1 MQAGVGR
8 PLAAL
13 VLRSERRERSS
24 GSELQDRR
32 TEVAE
37 RVCEHTCTHY
47 RLCARPLANP
57 PLDERA
63 IAPRLCRESMCHVAR
78 QRGRS
83 TSTHLAPGMI
93 GPEWVRRPQS
103 AADHVTGISAA
114 GPDDRPSAKR
124 PRSSSAR
131 SLATARTQTEGAC
144 GALRLG
150 VPAASLFFPSSE
162 AIAAGYTD
170 GERTF
175 AGGPPGPNG
184 KSVVSTPLPSK
195 DLSTGEAGATGT
207 VDWV

>member
-1 MQAGVGR
+1 MTAEGYDYEYTLTTSIHDEWGYG
-8 PLAAL
+8 
-13 VLRSERRERSS
+13 SYSS
-24 GSELQDRR
+24 TTGTFAIEVTVDPPAWTCGS
-32 TEVAE
+32 
-37 RVCEHTCTHY
+37 
-47 RLCARPLANP
+47 
-57 PLDERA
+57 
-63 IAPRLCRESMCHVAR
+63 CRDMRFMSGHAVHVTR

>member
-1 MQAGVGR
+1 MTAEGYDYEYTLTTSIHDEWGYG
-8 PLAAL
+8 
-13 VLRSERRERSS
+13 SYSS
-24 GSELQDRR
+24 TTGTFAIEVTVDPPAWTCGS
-32 TEVAE
+32 
-37 RVCEHTCTHY
+37 
-47 RLCARPLANP
+47 
-57 PLDERA
+57 
-63 IAPRLCRESMCHVAR
+63 CRDMRFMSGHAVHVAR